1 MVKDF
6 RYVDVVTIFPKIL
19 IHASTPIYWVFRNN
33 KITCK
38 SNSEYY
44 NAKHYVCLCNIVL
57 LTLFFCT
64 LKKYLTFL
72 QTSD

>member
-19 IHASTPIYWVFRNN
+19 IHASTPIYWVSRNN

-38 SNSEYY
+38 T
-44 NAKHYVCLCNIVL
+44 LCML
-57 LTLFFCT
+57 M
-64 LKKYLTFL
+64 
-72 QTSD
+72 

>member
-19 IHASTPIYWVFRNN
+19 IHASTSIYWVFRNN
-33 KITCK
+33 KITYK

-44 NAKHYVCLCNIVL
+44 NTKHYVCLCNIDIIFL
-57 LTLFFCT
+57 YI
-64 LKKYLTFL
+64 KKYLTFL